1 VTFTRS
7 ADRHVATAVLPY
19 TTACSP
25 SRISLPGADDTEVIP
40 RDIREARVLL
50 QAEDGV
56 AWCARACSLFCC
68 LLSGVDAVDCVQSV
82 TLHTSLGDIK
92 VELACALVP
101 RNCEVSV

>member
-1 VTFTRS
+1 
-7 ADRHVATAVLPY
+7 
-19 TTACSP
+19 
-25 SRISLPGADDTEVIP
+25 
-40 RDIREARVLL
+40 
-50 QAEDGV
+50 
-56 AWCARACSLFCC
+56 